1 MPYTLCFMQ
10 DYGLVSII
18 TPSYNTAGFIAETI
32 RSVESQTYTN
42 WEMIIVD
49 DCSSDST
56 DEIMKPLLSADK
68 RIKYVKNE
76 RNSGAAISRNKGL
89 RMAQGKWVAFLDSDD
104 LWLPEKLELQL
115 KFMVEN
121 GCHFSYHGYGEINEK
136 SQLTGVSVSGLKH
149 INKWMMYAFC
159 WPGCLTVMY
168 DREYM
173 GLLQITDIKKNNDY
187 AMWLKLIQKADCYL
201 LNASLAH
208 YRRGRTGSISSHGYA
223 TMIKWHYR
231 LWHETMNMNAF
242 SSIFWTCVNLV
253 FGLYKKLR
261 FVSYLK

>member
-32 RSVESQTYTN
+32 RSVLSQTYPN

-56 DEIMKPLLSADK
+56 NEIMKPLLAADK

-76 RNSGAAISRNKGL
+76 RNSGAAISRNKAL

-121 GCHFSYHGYGEINEK
+121 GWHFSYHGYGEINEK
-136 SQLTGVSVSGLKH
+136 SQLTGVSVSGLNH
-149 INKWMMYAFC
+149 INKWLMYAFC

-208 YRRGRTGSISSHGYA
+208 YRRGRTGSISSHGYV

-231 LWHETMNMNAF
+231 LWHETMNMNVF

-261 FVSYLK
+261 FVSHSK